1 MPPQPA
7 PTSATETAA
16 KVLRHLDLLER
27 CEGWTD
33 YWLPLLKAEK
43 KKVEDDILDIRPAAD
58 GTWNPSEL
66 IKLHAKRDLLD
77 ALTKRT
83 ASDRTAQENVLVQ
96 SREQP

>member
-1 MPPQPA
+1 MPTPA
-7 PTSATETAA
+7 NLPATETAA
-16 KVLRHLDLLER
+16 RVLRHLDQLER
-27 CEGWTD
+27 CEGWTE
-33 YWLPLLKAEK
+33 YFLPLLRAEK

-77 ALTKRT
+77 TLTKRT
-83 ASDRTAQENVLVQ
+83 ASDRTAQENVLAQ